1 MKPPASGQAAPPT
14 LAALTLL
21 LTGLSGRNLTVQ
33 ALSPAA
39 PDSTAEQRPI
49 LSASHLLLPADAVGA
64 CHAQQAIL
72 QRAAM
77 AHAAAHL
84 LYSPPAQTS
93 STLKPMGLAV
103 VSAIEDAR
111 VEALLMQRLPGVRR
125 WFVQSQAESDPHGL
139 DFASLIARLG
149 FALLDEQQ
157 MDGSHWVHKA
167 RTLFAA
173 ARQQHGLEDYI
184 AFRRLAGILANDLGQ
199 MRVRFNP
206 RQYAV
211 PAPYRDDNSYLWQ
224 HGASADAPSEALQV
238 QVPAAPPPSDST
250 DDTDTAQ
257 ATPEDG
263 PVHLYPEWDYRL
275 QRERRD
281 WCTVREAALPHHRTR
296 PTTAVSP
303 DATLLQPPPSRR
315 LSRSQRLRRQWEGE
329 DIDLDAAIDIMVER
343 RLRLAP
349 DGRLFMRAGHETPRC
364 SVLVLLDLSA
374 STGER
379 LAGAQHSL
387 LEVEQQAALLL
398 ARSALA
404 GQDRIA
410 IHGFASDTRAAVHYV
425 RLLDFGAALD
435 AASTSRILS
444 TRAAWSTRIGA
455 ALRHATQCL
464 QEERSEQRAIVLV
477 TDGAPS
483 DIDVFDTRHLTED
496 ARAAVQEAQ
505 RQGVQTY
512 GLAVDPG
519 ADAYVHRIFGWRN
532 YRIVETAAQLP
543 RQLTAL
549 YAHLA
554 AV

>member
-1 MKPPASGQAAPPT
+1 MPTSHETSAAGQATPPT
-14 LAALTLL
+14 LAALALL
-21 LTGLSGRNLTVQ
+21 LAGLSGRSLTVQ
-33 ALSPAA
+33 ALGPAA
-39 PDSTAEQRPI
+39 PDTAAQRPL
-49 LSASHLLLPADAVGA
+49 LSSSHLLLPADTAGTTDVRHAAV
-64 CHAQQAIL
+64 
-72 QRAAM
+72 
-77 AHAAAHL
+77 AHASAHL
-84 LYSPPAQTS
+84 LYSPPAQPS
-93 STLKPMGLAV
+93 NTLKPMGLAV

-125 WFVQSQAESDPHGL
+125 WFLRGQAECDPHGL
-139 DFASLIARLG
+139 DFSSLIARLDR
-149 FALLDEQQ
+149 ALLDEQQ

-224 HGASADAPSEALQV
+224 HGASADTPTDTLQV

-250 DDTDTAQ
+250 DDSGMAP
-257 ATPEDG
+257 ATPEGG

-275 QRERRD
+275 QRERTD
-281 WCTVREAALPHHRTR
+281 WCTVRETVPPLAPAQPS
-296 PTTAVSP
+296 SP
-303 DATLLQPPPSRR
+303 SQADIPPLRSPSRR
-315 LSRSQRLRRQWEGE
+315 LNRNQRLRRQWEGE
-329 DIDLDAAIDIMVER
+329 EIDLDAAIDIMVER

-349 DGRLFMRAGHETPRC
+349 DGRLFRRPGTTSPRC

-379 LAGAQHSL
+379 PAHAANSL

-398 ARSALA
+398 ARTAQA
-404 GQDRIA
+404 GEDRIA
-410 IHGFASDTRAAVHYV
+410 IHGFASNTRAAVHYL

-435 AASTSRILS
+435 TGHTQRILA

-455 ALRHATQCL
+455 ALRHATHCL
-464 QEERSEQRAIVLV
+464 ANEPSEQRAIVLV

-483 DIDVFDTRHLTED
+483 DIDVFDTRYLTED
-496 ARAAVQEAQ
+496 ARAAVQAAQ
-505 RQGVQTY
+505 RQGVQCY

-519 ADAYVHRIFGWRN
+519 ADAYVRRIFGWRN
-532 YRIVETAAQLP
+532 YRVAETAAQLP
-543 RQLTAL
+543 RQLTDL
-549 YAHLA
+549 YARLA
-554 AV
+554 TA